1 MDLVIGQPGL
11 CHGADLALPDVA
23 FGLLG
28 QAHVGAQ
35 QWVYGDGIGVG
46 DATGRVVE
54 QQTTVVPCG
63 QWCVD
68 QSAGGVEHG
77 EVDGGAGGVE
87 VAGQCAQPVGQWLF
101 AAHAGQRSR
110 RHVEAAGGLVDRVGQ
125 QGVGGQ
131 LGEDPV
137 AVFEGGLHRRGEA
150 YGVAQVVHPVVGV
163 AVGLLARVERGRRV
177 VGDFRLQ
184 RADFG
189 ERFGQFVEDRVDL
202 RGVRCY
208 VDGHLTGQHVALLP
222 GGHQVAYRLGG
233 PADHGG
239 LRGGHHR
246 DHGVVDAARHQL
258 RKHLLGRQFHRC
270 HGAGAGDTGHQRRPP
285 ADDAHS
291 VFEAERAGDH
301 RGRGLAQRVADD
313 RAGRYA
319 VGLHCGRQRDLHGK
333 QGRLHPVDAGHDLG
347 GGHGF
352 GHREAGFRGDQWFDR
367 GDGGGEYRF
376 GGQQVG
382 AHARPLRALPGE
394 HPDRSAVVLA
404 DRGWVGGFA
413 GGDFPQRL
421 GQLRGGG
428 GQYGGAHRPVSAP
441 AGQGVGQ
448 IRRRQL
454 GSLGVDPIGQPRG
467 GLPQRVLRAGRQ
479 REQQRAVDTGCG
491 RGVAWCTGFGG
502 WHRCLLDNGV
512 HIGAR
517 HAIR

>member
-1 MDLVIGQPGL
+1 M
-11 CHGADLALPDVA
+11 
-23 FGLLG
+23 
-28 QAHVGAQ
+28 
-35 QWVYGDGIGVG
+35 
-46 DATGRVVE
+46 
-54 QQTTVVPCG
+54 
-63 QWCVD
+63 
-68 QSAGGVEHG
+68 
-77 EVDGGAGGVE
+77 
-87 VAGQCAQPVGQWLF
+87 
-101 AAHAGQRSR
+101 
-110 RHVEAAGGLVDRVGQ
+110 
-125 QGVGGQ
+125 
-131 LGEDPV
+131 
-137 AVFEGGLHRRGEA
+137 HRRGEA

-258 RKHLLGRQFHRC
+258 RKHLLSRQFHRC

-347 GGHGF
+347 AVMASVT
-352 GHREAGFRGDQWFDR
+352 EK
-367 GDGGGEYRF
+367 
-376 GGQQVG
+376 
-382 AHARPLRALPGE
+382 
-394 HPDRSAVVLA
+394 PDSAAISGSIAAMVAANTGSVASRSAPMPA
-404 DRGWVGGFA
+404 HCEPCPENTQTGPRSSWPTA
-413 GGDFPQRL
+413 GG
-421 GQLRGGG
+421 
-428 GQYGGAHRPVSAP
+428 
-441 AGQGVGQ
+441 
-448 IRRRQL
+448 
-454 GSLGVDPIGQPRG
+454 
-467 GLPQRVLRAGRQ
+467 
-479 REQQRAVDTGCG
+479 
-491 RGVAWCTGFGG
+491 
-502 WHRCLLDNGV
+502 
-512 HIGAR
+512 
-517 HAIR
+517 